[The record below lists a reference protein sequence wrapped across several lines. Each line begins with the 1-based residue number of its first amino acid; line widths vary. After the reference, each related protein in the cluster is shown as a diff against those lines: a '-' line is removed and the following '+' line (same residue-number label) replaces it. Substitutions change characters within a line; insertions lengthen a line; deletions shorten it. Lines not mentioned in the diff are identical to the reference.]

1 MNESSLRNALLAAE
15 PPSPELERR
24 YRERLRDLTERRL
37 TWSLRA
43 AHGVGLLIALGTAI
57 RCVFVFTQVVGHVA
71 PVALAALALAFVFS
85 AGWVVATTL
94 ALVSGADRVFGNS
107 AVRAWL
113 IVGFAF
119 LLAALMLWAGI
130 TAGDAAQGVRFM
142 FFGLTFWCATGLP
155 FLVFQLVS
163 EMQARLR
170 TDVLRL
176 ELTFAERAAARGER
190 S

>member
-1 MNESSLRNALLAAE
+1 
-15 PPSPELERR
+15 
-24 YRERLRDLTERRL
+24 
-37 TWSLRA
+37 
-43 AHGVGLLIALGTAI
+43 
-57 RCVFVFTQVVGHVA
+57 
-71 PVALAALALAFVFS
+71 
-85 AGWVVATTL
+85 
-94 ALVSGADRVFGNS
+94 
-107 AVRAWL
+107 VRAWL